1 MKDTG
6 TAGRGSRR
14 ICPGS
19 ALLIGVYRKIDA
31 TVFFPDSAV
40 FCSEYNGVL

>member
-6 TAGRGSRR
+6 TAGRGPHW
-14 ICPGS
+14 ICPRA
-19 ALLIGVYRKIDA
+19 ALLIGGYRKIDA
-31 TVFFPDSAV
+31 TVFFPDPAV